1 MFLPKSLKIALTA
14 AALSISTIATAAPV
28 CTKLPASKWLTPT
41 QMKAKIAK
49 MPYRNIKAFKTTG
62 SCYEIYAYTKD
73 GRRAEVYFNPV
84 TGAVVQSKID

>member
-41 QMKAKIAK
+41 LNAAPRPSDTQ
-49 MPYRNIKAFKTTG
+49 
-62 SCYEIYAYTKD
+62 
-73 GRRAEVYFNPV
+73 
-84 TGAVVQSKID
+84 